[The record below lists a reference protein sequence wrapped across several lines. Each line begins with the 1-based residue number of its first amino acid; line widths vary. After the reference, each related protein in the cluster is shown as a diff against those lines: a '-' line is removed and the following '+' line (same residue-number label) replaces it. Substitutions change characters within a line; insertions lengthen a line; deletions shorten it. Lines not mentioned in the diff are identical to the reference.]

1 MQLLRNNI
9 MWLPVLDNLELMPCF
24 MSSEEDGKRS
34 LEEMV
39 RLHGG
44 DGLESGLETQLVS
57 DTVRGQSNR
66 EGEKFE

>member
-1 MQLLRNNI
+1 
-9 MWLPVLDNLELMPCF
+9 
-24 MSSEEDGKRS
+24 
-34 LEEMV
+34 MV